1 MTETNSSNA
10 EALCQRG
17 IDLLAAGSAGDAA
30 EAFRAAITEE
40 PGYPSTAIIEAHHGL
55 VRALRDAG
63 RLEQSVGAALA
74 LTALTPADP
83 LAHTALSISLQAA
96 GHVPEA
102 ETAAARARVL
112 EWKIQLQS
120 PSDGN
125 RFERDEPVKEP
136 PAETPP
142 AQDPPAQ
149 EPPEHDPPAKEPPI
163 QEPPAEDSKQ

>member
-1 MTETNSSNA
+1 VTKTNAHTAANVSPA

-17 IDLLAAGSAGDAA
+17 IDLLAAGSAAEA
-30 EAFRAAITEE
+30 VEAFRAAIAVD
-40 PGYPSTAIIEAHHGL
+40 SSHVEAHHGL

-74 LTALTPADP
+74 LTALTPGDP
-83 LAHTALSISLQAA
+83 LAHTALSISLQHA

-120 PSDGN
+120 PV
-125 RFERDEPVKEP
+125 DEDRRP
-136 PAETPP
+136 
-142 AQDPPAQ
+142 
-149 EPPEHDPPAKEPPI
+149 
-163 QEPPAEDSKQ
+163 